1 MLFVQERER
10 QRGKEGSTIYVYSSI
25 FVGRATSSD
34 GRGVGMNGGVSLGRS
49 LVESSSS
56 SSSSDSTSS
65 IGVCFK
71 RYRIS
76 NRHIC
81 ALFSLA
87 VCSEVMFQITQLCPA
102 YMYATIRAA

>member
-56 SSSSDSTSS
+56 SSSSSDSSSS

-76 NRHIC
+76 NCHIC
-81 ALFSLA
+81 ALFLSPF
-87 VCSEVMFQITQLCPA
+87 VV
-102 YMYATIRAA
+102 R

>member
-1 MLFVQERER
+1 MLFVQERGETER
-10 QRGKEGSTIYVYSSI
+10 EGREYYICVKLD

-34 GRGVGMNGGVSLGRS
+34 GWGVGMNGGVFLGRS
-49 LVESSSS
+49 LVES

-76 NRHIC
+76 NCHIC
-81 ALFSLA
+81 ALFLSPF
-87 VCSEVMFQITQLCPA
+87 VV
-102 YMYATIRAA
+102 R